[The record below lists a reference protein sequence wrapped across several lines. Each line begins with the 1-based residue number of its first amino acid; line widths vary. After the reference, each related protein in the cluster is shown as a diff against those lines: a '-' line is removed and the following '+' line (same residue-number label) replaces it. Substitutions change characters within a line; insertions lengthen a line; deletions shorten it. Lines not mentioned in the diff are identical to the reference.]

1 MRLSNGNKKIGKDT
15 FILNMTSATDCPAK
29 RRGLCAITGICY
41 AMKAERQ
48 YPACLPFRRA
58 QDMMFHAI
66 TANEIANSIIT
77 RAAGKRVKI
86 KYLRFSES
94 GDFKNQRDVNK
105 MSKIA
110 ELLEP
115 AGIRVYGY
123 TARRDLKFDKIHK
136 NMIVNGS
143 GFMVSNNSE
152 AVPEAKPGDVVC
164 PGNCRT
170 CHMCKSKKGLNIK
183 VMYH

>member
-1 MRLSNGNKKIGKDT
+1 MRISNGNKKIGKDT

-48 YPACLPFRRA
+48 YPACLLFRRA

-66 TANEIANSIIT
+66 TANKIAESIIT
-77 RAAGKRVKI
+77 RAAGKRVRI
-86 KYLRFSES
+86 RFLRFSEA

-123 TARRDLKFDKIHK
+123 TARRDLDFSKISK

-143 GFMVSNNSE
+143 SFMVSNNFE
-152 AVPEAKPGDVVC
+152 AVREPSAGDVVC

-170 CHMCKSKKGLNIK
+170 CHMCKSNNGLNIK

>member
-1 MRLSNGNKKIGKDT
+1 MRISNGNKKIGKDT
-15 FILNMTSATDCPAK
+15 FILNMTSATDRPAK

-58 QDMMFHAI
+58 QDVEFHAI
-66 TANEIANSIIT
+66 TANEIAKSIIT

-86 KYLRFSES
+86 KYLRFSEA
-94 GDFKNQRDVNK
+94 GDFKNQRDVTK

-110 ELLEP
+110 EMLEP

-143 GFMVSNNSE
+143 GFMVSNNFE